1 VSVTQADTALEEIF
15 KRYAADPALADL
27 ARGKHMV
34 APSGRT
40 DSPLMVV
47 GEAPGADEE
56 RTGRPF
62 TGPAGR
68 LVRGLF
74 DQAGLPWAWCYVT
87 NTVPWRP
94 DGNRDPYPFEVQH
107 SYARLAEEAELVK
120 PEVIVAAG
128 DVAWRGLTQG
138 DLGRFGDARFRWHD
152 LHGRR
157 LLAIPHPSFIL
168 RVGSRFEQEQWK
180 AQTVTALKSAL
191 GTG

>member
-1 VSVTQADTALEEIF
+1 MTATQADTALEEIF

-40 DSPLMVV
+40 DSPLMVA

-62 TGPAGR
+62 TGPAGKLLKR
-68 LVRGLF
+68 LF
-74 DQAGLPWAWCYVT
+74 EQAGLPWGWCYVT

-107 SYARLAEEAELVK
+107 SYARLAEEVELVK

-168 RVGSRFEQEQWK
+168 HLSSLPERALWESK
-180 AQTVTALKSAL
+180 TVTVLKTVL
-191 GTG
+191 GAR